1 MLAYPILQPCPQFI
15 RRTARPQCQLRK
27 RREALGRF
35 AIWSRVGSFFFRYTF
50 YFSYFWG
57 LTFANHEMIQFC
69 LYVCFECEK
78 KSEKSI
84 VSVNVVV
91 TQTKLENRKEAL
103 SFAYVFVV
111 LIQAVNLAEF
121 CAFCLHLLIT
131 LVKSFHSLL

>member
-1 MLAYPILQPCPQFI
+1 M
-15 RRTARPQCQLRK
+15 
-27 RREALGRF
+27 
-35 AIWSRVGSFFFRYTF
+35 STF
-50 YFSYFWG
+50 
-57 LTFANHEMIQFC
+57 
-69 LYVCFECEK
+69 FECEK

-103 SFAYVFVV
+103 SFAYVFVA